1 MTRDRLNEHKEN
13 MDKIMDRLGG
23 RRDDI
28 WQDRFI
34 YDIAA
39 AIHDLLVEK
48 ERKKERVMD
57 ETKMRLIDADTVEEC
72 NKFFNTLKILVL
84 EHPIVADWWVEII
97 NREDDILQNGKEIK
111 NA

>member
-1 MTRDRLNEHKEN
+1 MTRDKLNEHKEN

-39 AIHDLLVEK
+39 AIHDLLIEKEK
-48 ERKKERVMD
+48 EREKNDSTCYMPTTNTAIICPKCGSSDYIRSFAKDWGITNSEF
-57 ETKMRLIDADTVEEC
+57 EYKCINC
-72 NKFFNTLKILVL
+72 NTYFGRRSL
-84 EHPIVADWWVEII
+84 
-97 NREDDILQNGKEIK
+97 

>member
-1 MTRDRLNEHKEN
+1 MTRDRLNEHKKN

-48 ERKKERVMD
+48 EREKSK
-57 ETKMRLIDADTVEEC
+57 
-72 NKFFNTLKILVL
+72 
-84 EHPIVADWWVEII
+84 
-97 NREDDILQNGKEIK
+97 
-111 NA
+111 

>member
-1 MTRDRLNEHKEN
+1 MTRDKLNEHKEN

-39 AIHDLLVEK
+39 VIHDLLVEK
-48 ERKKERVMD
+48 ERERSS
-57 ETKMRLIDADTVEEC
+57 R
-72 NKFFNTLKILVL
+72 
-84 EHPIVADWWVEII
+84 
-97 NREDDILQNGKEIK
+97 
-111 NA
+111 

>member
-39 AIHDLLVEK
+39 AIHDLLIEN
-48 ERKKERVMD
+48 ERERSKTND
-57 ETKMRLIDADTVEEC
+57 SEIKMR
-72 NKFFNTLKILVL
+72 
-84 EHPIVADWWVEII
+84 
-97 NREDDILQNGKEIK
+97 
-111 NA
+111 

>member
-39 AIHDLLVEK
+39 AIHDLLIEK
-48 ERKKERVMD
+48 ERD
-57 ETKMRLIDADTVEEC
+57 HDYQHTTD
-72 NKFFNTLKILVL
+72 
-84 EHPIVADWWVEII
+84 
-97 NREDDILQNGKEIK
+97 NRR
-111 NA
+111 

>member
-48 ERKKERVMD
+48 EREKD
-57 ETKMRLIDADTVEEC
+57 GSI
-72 NKFFNTLKILVL
+72 
-84 EHPIVADWWVEII
+84 
-97 NREDDILQNGKEIK
+97 
-111 NA
+111 

>member
-48 ERKKERVMD
+48 EREKDGSTCQANIRQG
-57 ETKMRLIDADTVEEC
+57 AS
-72 NKFFNTLKILVL
+72 
-84 EHPIVADWWVEII
+84 
-97 NREDDILQNGKEIK
+97 
-111 NA
+111 

>member
-1 MTRDRLNEHKEN
+1 MTRDKLNEHKEN

-48 ERKKERVMD
+48 ERERSKND
-57 ETKMRLIDADTVEEC
+57 NQHPAD
-72 NKFFNTLKILVL
+72 
-84 EHPIVADWWVEII
+84 
-97 NREDDILQNGKEIK
+97 NR
-111 NA
+111 

>member
-1 MTRDRLNEHKEN
+1 MTRDKLNEHKEN

-48 ERKKERVMD
+48 EREKDRQMD
-57 ETKMRLIDADTVEEC
+57 SGRR
-72 NKFFNTLKILVL
+72 
-84 EHPIVADWWVEII
+84 HS
-97 NREDDILQNGKEIK
+97 
-111 NA
+111 

>member
-48 ERKKERVMD
+48 ERNKDGQMD
-57 ETKMRLIDADTVEEC
+57 SGRR
-72 NKFFNTLKILVL
+72 
-84 EHPIVADWWVEII
+84 HS
-97 NREDDILQNGKEIK
+97 
-111 NA
+111 

>member
-39 AIHDLLVEK
+39 AIHDLLIEKEK
-48 ERKKERVMD
+48 ERSK
-57 ETKMRLIDADTVEEC
+57 
-72 NKFFNTLKILVL
+72 
-84 EHPIVADWWVEII
+84 
-97 NREDDILQNGKEIK
+97 
-111 NA
+111 

>member
-1 MTRDRLNEHKEN
+1 MTRDRLNEQKEN

-48 ERKKERVMD
+48 EREKDGSTR
-57 ETKMRLIDADTVEEC
+57 
-72 NKFFNTLKILVL
+72 
-84 EHPIVADWWVEII
+84 
-97 NREDDILQNGKEIK
+97 
-111 NA
+111 

>member
-13 MDKIMDRLGG
+13 MDKIMYRLGG

-48 ERKKERVMD
+48 ERNKD
-57 ETKMRLIDADTVEEC
+57 GSMRRT
-72 NKFFNTLKILVL
+72 
-84 EHPIVADWWVEII
+84 
-97 NREDDILQNGKEIK
+97 DI
-111 NA
+111 

>member
-1 MTRDRLNEHKEN
+1 MTRDKLNEHKEN

-48 ERKKERVMD
+48 EREKDGQMD
-57 ETKMRLIDADTVEEC
+57 SDRR
-72 NKFFNTLKILVL
+72 
-84 EHPIVADWWVEII
+84 HS
-97 NREDDILQNGKEIK
+97 
-111 NA
+111 

>member
-1 MTRDRLNEHKEN
+1 MTRDRLNEHKKN

-34 YDIAA
+34 YNIAA

-48 ERKKERVMD
+48 EREKDGSTCR
-57 ETKMRLIDADTVEEC
+57 TNI
-72 NKFFNTLKILVL
+72 
-84 EHPIVADWWVEII
+84 
-97 NREDDILQNGKEIK
+97 
-111 NA
+111 

>member
-48 ERKKERVMD
+48 EREKDGSGRND
-57 ETKMRLIDADTVEEC
+57 GSTC
-72 NKFFNTLKILVL
+72 
-84 EHPIVADWWVEII
+84 
-97 NREDDILQNGKEIK
+97 
-111 NA
+111 